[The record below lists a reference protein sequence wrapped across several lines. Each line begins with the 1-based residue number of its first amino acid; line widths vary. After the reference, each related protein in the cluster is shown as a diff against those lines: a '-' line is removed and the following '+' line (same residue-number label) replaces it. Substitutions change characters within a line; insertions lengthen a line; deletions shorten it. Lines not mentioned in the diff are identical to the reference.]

1 LVHHFKLLPFC
12 LSFLI
17 LSHLS
22 VAAVFPK
29 EGSKLNYRLI
39 GFSLPYDSENGK
51 YKIEIAIGYYNNI
64 DSFKKNIVVTTTS
77 EKNKLITEVPSFG
90 KKYTWRAVNATNGRT
105 EQESQLYHFS
115 TGFIPVVDTSM
126 FRLKIVKQA
135 EKFKDDYVF
144 VDALGTLFDMKGNPV
159 WYLPGVKYEPNTTIQ
174 PRDIKVSSFG
184 TITYLINSF
193 ICEINY
199 NGDTL
204 WSNNGHNT
212 KDHEFGF
219 HHQFNRLHNGHYMAL
234 ASEDVVCSVNNKK
247 ITSGNLVEFDEKGN
261 IVWMWKVL
269 DYILNSDLRNYVTSF
284 NGVFDFHD
292 NAFYFDQ
299 KKQVVYIS
307 LKNVNRV
314 VKIKYPEG
322 NVLTFYGNKFNK
334 TDMGKD
340 FAFHC
345 QHAVKHSDDGNL
357 YLFDNGC
364 NISTDPKLLLLH
376 EPIDDKD
383 SIKVE
388 WEFQCPVTEIAG
400 GSKMGEN
407 PGGGNVKLLPDK
419 SMFVSTGL
427 RSGAMF
433 IVSLDKNIL
442 WSAVPQ
448 VWNKAAKRWDMI
460 LSYKSYM
467 LSDQKRLEQLIW
479 NAEK

>member
-1 LVHHFKLLPFC
+1 M
-12 LSFLI
+12 SFLI

-212 KDHEFGF
+212 KDHEFGSF
-219 HHQFNRLHNGHYMAL
+219 SLFIRL
-234 ASEDVVCSVNNKK
+234 
-247 ITSGNLVEFDEKGN
+247 
-261 IVWMWKVL
+261 
-269 DYILNSDLRNYVTSF
+269 
-284 NGVFDFHD
+284 
-292 NAFYFDQ
+292 
-299 KKQVVYIS
+299 
-307 LKNVNRV
+307 
-314 VKIKYPEG
+314 
-322 NVLTFYGNKFNK
+322 
-334 TDMGKD
+334 
-340 FAFHC
+340 
-345 QHAVKHSDDGNL
+345 
-357 YLFDNGC
+357 
-364 NISTDPKLLLLH
+364 
-376 EPIDDKD
+376 
-383 SIKVE
+383 
-388 WEFQCPVTEIAG
+388 
-400 GSKMGEN
+400 
-407 PGGGNVKLLPDK
+407 
-419 SMFVSTGL
+419 
-427 RSGAMF
+427 
-433 IVSLDKNIL
+433 
-442 WSAVPQ
+442 
-448 VWNKAAKRWDMI
+448 KRT
-460 LSYKSYM
+460 
-467 LSDQKRLEQLIW
+467 
-479 NAEK
+479 